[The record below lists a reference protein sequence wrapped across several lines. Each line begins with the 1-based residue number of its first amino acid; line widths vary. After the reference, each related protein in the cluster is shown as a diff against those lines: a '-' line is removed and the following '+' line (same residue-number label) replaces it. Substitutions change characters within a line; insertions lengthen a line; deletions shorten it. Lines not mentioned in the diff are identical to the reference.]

1 VEEDLAGVNEHLNVG
16 EFLEAA
22 AAKVDPAV
30 WCYFEGGADDEVT
43 LQENITAL
51 RRWQLRPRMLVDVGQ
66 VRLETT
72 LLGTTVSMPL
82 GIAPFALQRLLDP
95 EAELATARAAAA
107 AGALVTVP
115 TLTSFRHAELQAA
128 VDGPRWLQLYV
139 QLDRAL
145 TLDHLAEAREAG
157 YSAVVLTVDLPQIG
171 RRERDLRLGFAVPPE
186 IPLPYG
192 TLIDVDPTI
201 TWRDLEWVRDATELP
216 LVVKG
221 IVTREDALLAA
232 EHGVDAVWVS
242 NHGGRQLDRVAASI
256 DALPE
261 VVEAVAGRCEV
272 YVDSGFRRGTDVI
285 VALALGARAAFVGRP
300 VAAGLA
306 VAGEAGVVRVLEL
319 LRAEIELALGLLGCT
334 RPEDVTRAHVQ
345 RGPA

>member
-1 VEEDLAGVNEHLNVG
+1 VGEDLAGVNEHLNVG

>member
-1 VEEDLAGVNEHLNVG
+1 
-16 EFLEAA
+16 
-22 AAKVDPAV
+22 
-30 WCYFEGGADDEVT
+30 
-43 LQENITAL
+43 
-51 RRWQLRPRMLVDVGQ
+51 MLVDVGQ

-221 IVTREDALLAA
+221 IVTREDALLAV

>member
-1 VEEDLAGVNEHLNVG
+1 MGEDLRVVNERVNVD

-30 WCYFEGGADDEVT
+30 WCYFEGGSDDEVT
-43 LQENITAL
+43 LRENVAAL
-51 RRWQLRPRMLVDVGQ
+51 RRWQLRPRMLVDVGE

-72 LLGTTVSMPL
+72 LLGTPVSLPL

-95 EAELATARAAAA
+95 EAERATTRAAAA
-107 AGALVTVP
+107 AGALMTVP

-128 VDGPRWLQLYV
+128 ADGPRWLQLYV
-139 QLDRAL
+139 QLDRRL

-157 YSAVVLTVDLPQIG
+157 YAAVVLTVDLPHIG
-171 RRERDLRLGFAVPPE
+171 RRERDLRLGFTIPPE

-192 TLIDVDPTI
+192 TLDDVDPTLS
-201 TWRDLEWVRDATELP
+201 WRDLEWVREETKLP

-221 IVTREDALLAA
+221 IVTREDALLAV

-261 VVEAVAGRCEV
+261 VVEAVAGRCEI
-272 YVDSGFRRGTDVI
+272 YIDGGFRRGTDVAM
-285 VALALGARAAFVGRP
+285 ALALGARAAFVARP
-300 VAAGLA
+300 IAAGLA
-306 VAGEAGVVRVLEL
+306 LGGEAGVARVLEL
-319 LRAEIELALGLLGCT
+319 LRGEIELALGLLGCT
-334 RPEDVTRAHVQ
+334 RPDDVTRAHVQ
-345 RGPA
+345 RWAP